1 VIPPTYAI
9 GCCLHYR
16 VNGGINHVPALRRA
30 HFRDDFLFCASGYRR
45 QDGSDEIVRGEQPR
59 RIARG
64 IGCRAAPIALTKDLP
79 ASTRN
84 DQRLSEGRRLVDAD
98 GGLGMILVTGSILA
112 REDTFDDVLRSCLEH
127 VERSRKEPGC
137 ISHDVHVDCQNPMRL
152 FFFEQWADEAALR
165 THFAVEGSKAF
176 VRSLKG
182 RIVETSGTKI
192 YRAEA
197 IPR

>member
-1 VIPPTYAI
+1 M
-9 GCCLHYR
+9 
-16 VNGGINHVPALRRA
+16 
-30 HFRDDFLFCASGYRR
+30 
-45 QDGSDEIVRGEQPR
+45 
-59 RIARG
+59 
-64 IGCRAAPIALTKDLP
+64 
-79 ASTRN
+79 
-84 DQRLSEGRRLVDAD
+84 VDAD

-112 REDTFDDVLRSCLEH
+112 REETFDDLLRSCLEH

-182 RIVETSGTKI
+182 RIVETTGTQI

>member
-1 VIPPTYAI
+1 
-9 GCCLHYR
+9 
-16 VNGGINHVPALRRA
+16 
-30 HFRDDFLFCASGYRR
+30 
-45 QDGSDEIVRGEQPR
+45 
-59 RIARG
+59 
-64 IGCRAAPIALTKDLP
+64 
-79 ASTRN
+79 
-84 DQRLSEGRRLVDAD
+84 
-98 GGLGMILVTGSILA
+98 MILVTGSVVA
-112 REDTFDDVLRSCLEH
+112 RQDSLEEVRRLSLEH
-127 VERSRKEPGC
+127 VKRSRSEPGC

-182 RIVETSGTKI
+182 RIVETSGTMI